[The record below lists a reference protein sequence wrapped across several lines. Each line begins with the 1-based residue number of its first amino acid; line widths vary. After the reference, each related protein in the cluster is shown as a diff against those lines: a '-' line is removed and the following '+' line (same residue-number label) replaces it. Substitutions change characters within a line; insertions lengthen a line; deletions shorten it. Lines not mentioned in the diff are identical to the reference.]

1 MQPARANRNVPGT
14 TPNLEAKSS
23 KAMNGTFAP
32 EALSKWTW
40 GNFKFFLIFIYQL
53 SRHGWL
59 RAVTSLLVSGYPAG
73 HPSDR

>member
-1 MQPARANRNVPGT
+1 
-14 TPNLEAKSS
+14 
-23 KAMNGTFAP
+23 MNGTFAL
-32 EALSKWTW
+32 EVLSKWTW

-59 RAVTSLLVSGYPAG
+59 RAVTSLLVSGYPPAAG